1 MGYREI
7 AAQQQGLLLHNQVTE
22 EEYNEAVAAGFIGI
36 PPYEQ
41 DQELMKYVHYTE
53 LAEYG
58 YIDAYYRDWLIAFPT
73 IPPEKRH
80 PTPYIAGMRALRI
93 QRFSTSWT
101 MEPSSVIAPP
111 ELMPYANK
119 DIDYTYIVDEN
130 ITPNDWVLIDDTP
143 VEKVIPAM
151 RKYYQYVDMDDFEP
165 AVDIAFSAHHQ
176 GYSWDEIA
184 WAIEPAAGVWYRDKT
199 GKRPTNG
206 KELLELFFEEHTPA
220 PRRIEQEANP
230 PGM

>member
-7 AAQQQGLLLHNQVTE
+7 AAKQRGLLLHNQVTE
-22 EEYNEAVAAGFIGI
+22 EEYNEAVTAGFIGI

-41 DQELMKYVHYTE
+41 DQAVIEYVHYTE
-53 LAEYG
+53 LAEYNQA
-58 YIDAYYRDWLIAFPT
+58 DEYYRSWLITFPT
-73 IPPEKRH
+73 IPPEKRQ
-80 PTPYIAGMRALRI
+80 PTPYVAGLAALSIRH
-93 QRFSTSWT
+93 FSTGGVGAPYLT
-101 MEPSSVIAPP
+101 ITPP

-130 ITPNDWVLIDDTP
+130 ITPDDWVLINDTP

-184 WAIEPAAGVWYRDKT
+184 WAIEPAAGIWYRDKT

-206 KELLELFFEEHTPA
+206 KELLELFFEE
-220 PRRIEQEANP
+220 
-230 PGM
+230 

>member
-7 AAQQQGLLLHNQVTE
+7 AAQQRGFLLHNQVTE
-22 EEYNEAVAAGFIGI
+22 EEYNEAVTTGFIGI

-41 DQELMKYVHYTE
+41 DQAVMEYVHYTE
-53 LAEYG
+53 LAKYS

-80 PTPYIAGMRALRI
+80 PTPYVAGKAALGIRH
-93 QRFSTSWT
+93 FSTGGVAAPYLMIT
-101 MEPSSVIAPP
+101 PP
-111 ELMPYANK
+111 ELMPYTNK
-119 DIDYTYIVDEN
+119 NIGYTYIVDEN
-130 ITPNDWVLIDDTP
+130 ITTNDWTLVNNIP
-143 VEKVIPAM
+143 VENIIPAM

-165 AVDIAFSAHHQ
+165 AVDVAFSAHHQ

-206 KELLELFFEEHTPA
+206 KELLELFFEE
-220 PRRIEQEANP
+220 
-230 PGM
+230 

>member
-7 AAQQQGLLLHNQVTE
+7 ATKQRGLLLHNQVTE

-41 DQELMKYVHYTE
+41 DQELMEHVHYTE
-53 LAEYG
+53 LAEYS

-80 PTPYIAGMRALRI
+80 PTPYFTGTEALRI
-93 QRFSTSWT
+93 QRLSASWT
-101 MEPSSVIAPP
+101 MAPSSIITPP
-111 ELMPYANK
+111 EFMPHTNRN
-119 DIDYTYIVDEN
+119 IGYTYIVDEN
-130 ITPNDWVLIDDTP
+130 ITTNDWALVNDIP
-143 VEKVIPAM
+143 VENIIPAM
-151 RKYYQYVDMDDFEP
+151 RKYYEHVDMDDFKP
-165 AVDIAFSAHHQ
+165 AVNVAFGAYHR

-184 WAIEPAAGVWYRDKT
+184 WAIEPAAGVWYSSET

-206 KELLELFFEEHTPA
+206 KELLELFFEEYTPA
-220 PRRIEQEANP
+220 PRQTDNEPE
-230 PGM
+230 